1 MGSTKTQ
8 ETKLPQWQEDFIRQ
22 NILPKGLEIANTD
35 YTPYEGE
42 LIAGMTPMQMQALS
56 GFGSLNTGQN
66 AFATAQDTQRAL
78 TGFTPAAMTSQ
89 GAVGVDTIAAAN
101 LDPYMNPYVEGVIQ
115 AGQADIERQRK
126 MASNTLG
133 AEATAAGAFGGS
145 RQGVAEGVLAGEA
158 ARAAANLSATQRS
171 QAYDQALA
179 SSRFDI
185 GNTQAAREA
194 AAARAQSTAATN
206 YAGQFTGAGVQSGAA
221 NALGALAGAGLQSD
235 ITGLTAQMTAAE
247 QQRALEQAQLQAD
260 YAMFQEEQGY
270 PLSQLNALLAAG
282 SGIPTG
288 LGTVTQH
295 DPFGGL
301 TAIGNLLQGAGSA
314 ATGYK
319 ALQGSDMRLKE
330 NIKPVGKVGEFNFY
344 TWDWNEDGEK
354 VAEPDQPTF
363 GVMAQEVEKTHPDL
377 VTIGPDGFRRV
388 NYGELYKQIGQ

>member
-8 ETKLPQWQEDFIRQ
+8 ETKLPKWQEDFIRQ
-22 NILPKGLEIANTD
+22 NILPKGLDVAGTD

-42 LIAGMTPMQMQALS
+42 LIAGMTPMQTQALS
-56 GFGSLNTGQN
+56 QFGSLGATGDQYGQ
-66 AFATAQDTQRAL
+66 ALATQGAL
-78 TGFTPAAMTSQ
+78 TSFAAPQLSS
-89 GAVGVDTIAAAN
+89 AN
-101 LDPYMNPYVEGVIQ
+101 LDAYMNPYTQNVIDR
-115 AGQADIERQRK
+115 GQMDIERQRQ
-126 MASNTLG
+126 MASNALG

-158 ARAAANLSATQRS
+158 VRAAADLSATQRQ
-171 QAYDQALA
+171 QAYDQAINA
-179 SSRFDI
+179 AQFDI
-185 GNTQAAREA
+185 G
-194 AAARAQSTAATN
+194 S
-206 YAGQFTGAGVQSGAA
+206 QFTGAGVQSGAA
-221 NALGALAGAGLQSD
+221 DRLAALSLGGL
-235 ITGLTAQMTAAE
+235 GAQMTAAE

-260 YAMFQEEQGY
+260 YTIFQEQQAY
-270 PLSQLNALLAAG
+270 PMTQLNALLAAG

-301 TAIGNLLQGAGSA
+301 TAVGNLLQGAGSA
-314 ATGYK
+314 ATGYA
-319 ALQGSDMRLKE
+319 ALSDMRLKE

-377 VTIGPDGFRRV
+377 VMVGPDGFRRV
-388 NYGELYKQIGQ
+388 NYGALYKQIGQ